1 MGETT
6 EADAV
11 EELVWDHAAQ
21 EWPQRIRMD
30 HLDDTERI
38 RQRCQLVS
46 TAFRMNP
53 AFNPHT
59 RAILTIFVVNHSP
72 IGFRFA
78 QIKGPRNAV
87 LVGKD
92 SKRSLPS
99 VPDNQLIDRQAIK
112 IEGEVKSGD
121 EGISKQM
128 ITAFGKYRIE
138 DFQDTIDPGNTQNG
152 GVKFK
157 SIIAKAGEP
166 WSGLDQ
172 KTTGE

>member
-1 MGETT
+1 
-6 EADAV
+6 
-11 EELVWDHAAQ
+11 
-21 EWPQRIRMD
+21 MD

-46 TAFRMNP
+46 AAFRMKP
-53 AFNPHT
+53 SLDPHT
-59 RAILTIFVVNHSP
+59 GAILTIFVVNDSP

-87 LVGKD
+87 LVGKN

-112 IEGEVKSGD
+112 IEGKVKSGD
-121 EGISKQM
+121 KGISKQM
-128 ITAFGKYRIE
+128 ITAFDKYRID
-138 DFQDTIDPGNTQNG
+138 DFQDAIDPGNTQNG
-152 GVKFK
+152 GIKFK
-157 SIIAKAGEP
+157 PIIAKASEP

-172 KTTGE
+172 